1 MLNYYERTFP
11 IAPRSY
17 GQVLQHRLPELEQ
30 SLGQEHSAFLE
41 YHSILTA
48 ISHLPSREETDPAK
62 MACCFDVYWLACA
75 GIDPAAFLER
85 HGDRL
90 AVAHLKDGTLPLTA
104 TAATERPKI
113 GQVYSFR
120 ITSVNESEVLYVD
133 NATGQRRVEWKL
145 R

>member
-1 MLNYYERTFP
+1 MTLNADGTYSVITTFKKGFKKVFDHEERT
-11 IAPRSY
+11 S
-17 GQVLQHRLPELEQ
+17 G
-30 SLGQEHSAFLE
+30 
-41 YHSILTA
+41 
-48 ISHLPSREETDPAK
+48 K
-62 MACCFDVYWLACA
+62 W
-75 GIDPAAFLER
+75 
-85 HGDRL
+85 
-90 AVAHLKDGTLPLTA
+90 HLKDGTLTLTA